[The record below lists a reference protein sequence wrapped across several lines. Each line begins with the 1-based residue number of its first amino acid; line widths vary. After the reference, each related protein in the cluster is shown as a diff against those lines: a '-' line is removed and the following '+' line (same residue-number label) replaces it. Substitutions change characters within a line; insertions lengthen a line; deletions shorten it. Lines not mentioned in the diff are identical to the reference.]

1 MVPDVGEVKK
11 GVIARYENFLG
22 TSNYKALAQSTQ
34 SFNRK
39 LNEERK
45 MRIPYVDGQ
54 TGVAMKHY
62 NNVRV
67 SRERMPGR
75 RDDQVYSYPQRRWHK
90 KRYQYLQYFMLPK
103 HLRFLP
109 PGAGP
114 EGGAPTSVRL
124 EESMELFVSLYI
136 FYSGRPCSDQRRQQ
150 QQFSHKSNGVGGLLH
165 ERGGLCH
172 AGWDGGRV

>member
-1 MVPDVGEVKK
+1 MRLVIQVFSNCKTTQARCHLSHQIILRFQIKQQVRMVLDVGEVKK

-75 RDDQVYSYPQRRWHK
+75 RDGQVYSYPQRRWHK

-103 HLRFLP
+103 HLRFA
-109 PGAGP
+109 PGVNP
-114 EGGAPTSVRL
+114 EGGVPTSV
-124 EESMELFVSLYI
+124 SLKY
-136 FYSGRPCSDQRRQQ
+136 FCC
-150 QQFSHKSNGVGGLLH
+150 F
-165 ERGGLCH
+165 C
-172 AGWDGGRV
+172 